1 MCLDYQDVGRGG
13 ILPGHPEEADSPGEL
28 QHTKKKKPNETFNL
42 IQLSVSSSTPTA
54 SSPRAEL

>member
-28 QHTKKKKPNETFNL
+28 QHTKKKNL
-42 IQLSVSSSTPTA
+42 TKHLI
-54 SSPRAEL
+54 